1 MKKLCP
7 RYFFTLVII
16 ALMVTAVINPRISLG
31 GEIYGS
37 NEVLQKTM
45 AQLDACD
52 PSSIEV
58 FENEYVEGNT
68 IYKYILILQN
78 TSYNINISGVY
89 IVYNS
94 SSMPKLIDE
103 KSIHI
108 QNISLNNAII
118 GYLVTLNVN
127 RGERPLYTIVNITLS
142 DQCSILRVIPFNLEL
157 ADSIE
162 LLDNKLQEINK
173 SIENI
178 IDSKLQEIK
187 SNITNNI
194 TTELQDIR
202 NSMKSFNETLREIGN
217 SVNLTS
223 QYSEI
228 NSKLQE
234 IKDMTT
240 NQQSWAQ
247 KFDIVIIAIL
257 ALNTALTSYLV
268 YVFTK
273 SMKTRYE
280 LLE

>member
-1 MKKLCP
+1 MKKLHP

-16 ALMVTAVINPRISLG
+16 ALIVTAVINPRISLG

-58 FENEYVEGNT
+58 FENEYVAGIT
-68 IYKYILILQN
+68 IYIYILILQN
-78 TSYNINISGVY
+78 TSYDINISGVY
-89 IVYNS
+89 IVYDSSNS
-94 SSMPKLIDE
+94 RLEPLDE

-108 QNISLNNAII
+108 QILNNTII
-118 GYLVTLNVN
+118 GYFVTLNVN
-127 RGERPLYTIVNITLS
+127 REERPLYAIVNITLN

-187 SNITNNI
+187 SNIT
-194 TTELQDIR
+194 TGLLEIR
-202 NSMKSFNETLREIGN
+202 SFVNRSVDLLNENLREVGK
-217 SVNLTS
+217 SVNITS

-228 NSKLQE
+228 DSKLQE
-234 IKDMTT
+234 IKDITT

-257 ALNTALTSYLV
+257 ALNTALTGYLV

>member
-1 MKKLCP
+1 MRKQYP
-7 RYFFTLVII
+7 QYFFTLVII
-16 ALMVTAVINPRISLG
+16 TLMITATINPRISLG
-31 GEIYGS
+31 ERIYGS

-45 AQLDACD
+45 AQPDACD

-58 FENEYVEGNT
+58 FENEYTAGNT

-78 TSYNINISGVY
+78 TSYDISISDVY

-103 KSIHI
+103 NSKSI

-127 RGERPLYTIVNITLS
+127 RGEGPLYTIVNITLN

-162 LLDNKLQEINK
+162 LLDNKLQGINK

-187 SNITNNI
+187 SNIT
-194 TTELQDIR
+194 TEIR
-202 NSMKSFNETLREIGN
+202 SFVNSSVDLLNEKLREVGE
-217 SVNLTS
+217 SVN
-223 QYSEI
+223 I
-228 NSKLQE
+228 
-234 IKDMTT
+234 TT

-257 ALNTALTSYLV
+257 VLNTALTGYLV